1 MYIKSKKR
9 IAGLSSIR
17 INDVEEILGVDICVG
32 RNKHIEF
39 FSNLDKKICRN
50 CCLSVSPTTHCAYNI
65 LVPNKG
71 YYLTP
76 AFTICSSQN
85 IKKPC
90 RRPFMCPLCR
100 VNDFRSKY
108 DKFVKNI
115 ASNDIDINCLEFDVR
130 QLDLTLDNPDYII
143 NERNVVR
150 KIINSDPCLFPGA
163 FTIILPRIDEVSG
176 RLEIQLNVLLAR
188 RTSSKTGRMNLYKA
202 MSEIYSTSIDIL
214 NETRRLFISNL
225 RLKSAGVKISTA
237 IGCFRLTKEAI

>member
-1 MYIKSKKR
+1 
-9 IAGLSSIR
+9 
-17 INDVEEILGVDICVG
+17 
-32 RNKHIEF
+32 
-39 FSNLDKKICRN
+39 
-50 CCLSVSPTTHCAYNI
+50 
-65 LVPNKG
+65 
-71 YYLTP
+71 
-76 AFTICSSQN
+76 
-85 IKKPC
+85 
-90 RRPFMCPLCR
+90 MCPLCR